1 MAVYKIPQDVEADD
15 KFVGPLSF
23 KQFIYVGIAAVSS
36 YLSFLSVRG
45 RFWPALI
52 FFAPFIIAG
61 GFLGFPWG
69 RDQSTEV
76 WLAARIRFF
85 IKPRVRI
92 WNQSG
97 VIELVTITA
106 PKKIEKIYTN
116 GLSNNEVTSRLS
128 GLATLLDSRGW
139 AVKNMSS
146 DAYSNPLTQQTDGN
160 ERLLGMTEIPKQV
173 TESTA
178 GADVLDE
185 TSNTTALHFEQMIKD
200 SEQKHHSELIN
211 KMHNQIENPSVA
223 PNTEP
228 GQVADFWFLQ
238 QGQGTNNTPAPL
250 QNQPAVDPLYTTF
263 QTPALVNPYSQQPQT
278 AQPTNDVSPSLAE
291 QELLQKLHKQQTE
304 PFQPYSHLRTIQPL
318 DDQNNA
324 QNAQQNTEPATVTAP
339 VSPAIMNLA
348 NNDDLNI
355 ETISREANKS
365 KGLENG
371 NEVVISLH

>member
-23 KQFIYVGIAAVSS
+23 KQFIYIGIATVSS
-36 YLSFLSVRG
+36 YLSFLSVTKG
-45 RFWPALI
+45 FWPALI

-106 PKKIEKIYTN
+106 PKKIEKVYTN

-173 TESTA
+173 TENTA

-185 TSNTTALHFEQMIKD
+185 SSNSTALHFEQMIKE

-211 KMHNQIENPSVA
+211 KMHNQIENPSAA
-223 PNTEP
+223 PSTEP

-238 QGQGTNNTPAPL
+238 QGQGTNNIPAPL
-250 QNQPAVDPLYTTF
+250 QNQPATEPSYTTF
-263 QTPALVNPYSQQPQT
+263 QTPALVNPYSQQPQP
-278 AQPTNDVSPSLAE
+278 AQPTNDVSPSVAE

-318 DDQNNA
+318 DEQNNA
-324 QNAQQNTEPATVTAP
+324 QNAQQNTAPATVTAP